1 MLRPLDHFKYELKCH
16 VQPNETELDLCH
28 KAIARLNELNEGEH
42 TYLVLSWNDK
52 HEVVKF
58 TKTTTLKNHKVTVER
73 DVENKGSKNFPRGAC
88 VKFEWV
94 QFVLD
99 EYLNQRG
106 K

>member
-1 MLRPLDHFKYELKCH
+1 MLKPIDHFSYELADF
-16 VQPNETELDLCH
+16 VQPTDTELALCH
-28 KAIARLNELNEGEH
+28 KAVRRLNELNEGDH
-42 TYLVLSWNDK
+42 TYMVLSWNDK

-58 TKTTTLKNHKVTVER
+58 TKTTELKGHKVTVER

-94 QFVLD
+94 QSVLD
-99 EYLNQRG
+99 EYIGQRG